1 MSDQE
6 SSVLIQGKRP
16 RVLSWYHAGPML
28 FGDWG
33 TSRLYVLGLAF
44 AFTGHASVW
53 FMGAMCLLL
62 IAVAWAYELICENF
76 PDGGGVYSAARQRSE
91 SLAVIG
97 GLLLCADYVVTAALS
112 ALDAFHYVH
121 VSHPSWWAA
130 GAILLVGV
138 INYFGPSRAGTLAL
152 VAALATIAFS
162 LIIAIGSS
170 SEIGQTVITEPTG
183 NPTHWWSQFVG
194 IILAISGVE
203 AVANMTGIM
212 KEPVARTARLSIWPV
227 LIEIVVLN
235 MVLTIAMQA
244 IPLSVLGDGDP
255 ANAYT
260 AHRDDM
266 LKVMASHFIGPK
278 FAAVAGL
285 VFAALLLSAVNTAVT
300 DLVSIQFMMARD
312 KELPG
317 FFGGLNHWGMP
328 VLPLVVGTLIP
339 FATVLLAP
347 DVGILAELYA
357 IGVVG
362 AIAINLGVC
371 GTNQHLKI
379 TPWQRRAM
387 LVLAIFMSAVWV
399 TIAWE
404 KPRALMF
411 AGGIMIAGLAARFF
425 ARNYASVGQWMLAPV
440 SFPMQ
445 VPAEEDLAVLPRGM
459 AAARVTSKVSEVPTR
474 PQPHWK
480 KKILVAT
487 RGNPR
492 LLKFAFEHA
501 KSQDAEILLLFIR
514 HVAIETGGA
523 RAEDLAADAE
533 ALALQATSKTM
544 AEEYSV
550 PYHFLYTTATDVAES
565 LLDIAVTHGVE
576 TVVIGASRRG
586 GLWRAMKGDVIESL
600 GRLLPESISL
610 LISA

>member
-1 MSDQE
+1 
-6 SSVLIQGKRP
+6 VLVQGKRP

-44 AFTGHASVW
+44 AFTGGASVW

-62 IAVAWAYELICENF
+62 IAVGWAYEVICRNF

-97 GLLLCADYVVTAALS
+97 GLLLCADYVVTASLS

-138 INYFGPSRAGTLAL
+138 VNYFGPSKAGTLAL
-152 VAALATIAFS
+152 IAALATVSFT
-162 LIIAIGSS
+162 LIIAIGAS
-170 SEIGQTVITEPTG
+170 SEISQAVVTAPTG
-183 NPTHWWSQFVG
+183 SPRAWWSQFVG

-212 KEPVARTARLSIWPV
+212 KEPVARTARWSIWPV

-235 MVLTIAMQA
+235 MVLTFAMQA
-244 IPLSVLGDGDP
+244 IPLSVLGNGDP
-255 ANAYT
+255 AQAYT

-266 LKVMASHFIGPK
+266 LKVMASYFVGPK

-285 VFAALLLSAVNTAVT
+285 VFAALLLSAVNTAVS

-317 FFGGLNHWGMP
+317 FFGSLNQWGMP

-339 FATVLLAP
+339 MATVLLAP

-371 GTNQHLKI
+371 GTNKQLAIKS
-379 TPWQRRAM
+379 WERWAM
-387 LVLAIFMSAVWV
+387 LLLAIFMCGVWV

-411 AGGIMIAGLAARFF
+411 AGGIMFAGLVARFL

-440 SFPMQ
+440 TFPMQ
-445 VPAEEDLAVLPRGM
+445 VPREEGLAALPGGAVGGLVTTKVAE
-459 AAARVTSKVSEVPTR
+459 AAARPL
-474 PQPHWK
+474 PHWK
-480 KKILVAT
+480 KKFLVAT

-501 KSQDAEILLLFIR
+501 QSQEAEILLLFIR
-514 HVAIETGGA
+514 HVAVETGGA
-523 RAEDLAADAE
+523 RQEDLAVDGE
-533 ALALQATSKTM
+533 ALALQATADRLQK
-544 AEEYSV
+544 EYGV
-550 PYHFLYTTATDVAES
+550 PCHFLYTTATDVAES

-600 GRLLPESISL
+600 GHLLPESISL

>member
-1 MSDQE
+1 ML
-6 SSVLIQGKRP
+6 VQGKRP

-44 AFTGHASVW
+44 AFTGGASVW

-62 IAVAWAYELICENF
+62 IAVGWAYEVICRNF

-138 INYFGPSRAGTLAL
+138 VNYFGPTKAGTLAL
-152 VAALATIAFS
+152 IAALATVSFT

-170 SEIGQTVITEPTG
+170 SEIGQAVVTAPTG
-183 NPTHWWSQFVG
+183 SPRAWWSQFVG

-212 KEPVARTARLSIWPV
+212 KEPVARTARWSIWPV

-235 MVLTIAMQA
+235 MVLTFAMQA

-255 ANAYT
+255 AQAYT

-266 LKVMASHFIGPK
+266 LKVMASYFVGPK

-285 VFAALLLSAVNTAVT
+285 VFAALLLSAVNTAVS

-317 FFGGLNHWGMP
+317 FFGSLNQWGMP

-339 FATVLLAP
+339 MATVLLAP

-371 GTNQHLKI
+371 GTNKKLAIKS
-379 TPWQRRAM
+379 WERWAM
-387 LVLAIFMSAVWV
+387 LLLAIFMCGVWV

-411 AGGIMIAGLAARFF
+411 AGGIMAAGLMARYL
-425 ARNYASVGQWMLAPV
+425 ARNYANVGQWMLAPV
-440 SFPMQ
+440 SFPLQ
-445 VPAEEDLAVLPRGM
+445 VPRKEIQAALPGGG
-459 AAARVTSKVSEVPTR
+459 AAKIVTTKSSDR
-474 PQPHWK
+474 PPRPMPRWK
-480 KKILVAT
+480 RKILVAT

-501 KSQDAEILLLFIR
+501 QSQEAEILLLFIR
-514 HVAIETGGA
+514 HVAIETDGA
-523 RAEDLAADAE
+523 RAEDLAVDGE
-533 ALALQATSKTM
+533 ALALQATSLRM
-544 AEEYSV
+544 ADESGV
-550 PYHFLYTTATDVAES
+550 PCHFLYTTATDVAES
-565 LLDIAVTHGVE
+565 LLDIAVTHGVD

-600 GRLLPESISL
+600 GHLLPESISL

>member
-1 MSDQE
+1 M
-6 SSVLIQGKRP
+6 LIQGKRP
-16 RVLSWYHAGPML
+16 RVLSWFHAGPML

-44 AFTGHASVW
+44 AFTGQASVW

-62 IAVAWAYELICENF
+62 VAVGWAYEVICRNF

-121 VSHPSWWAA
+121 VSHPSLWAA
-130 GAILLVGV
+130 GSILLVGV
-138 INYFGPSRAGTLAL
+138 VNYYGPTKAGTLAL

-162 LIIAIGSS
+162 LTIAVGST
-170 SEIGQTVITEPTG
+170 SEISHVVVTAPTG
-183 NPTHWWSQFVG
+183 NPFHWWSQFVG

-244 IPLSVLGDGDP
+244 IPLSVLGDGNP
-255 ANAYT
+255 ANAHT

-266 LKVMASHFIGPK
+266 LKLMAAHFIGPK

-317 FFGGLNHWGMP
+317 FFGGLNRWGMP
-328 VLPLVVGTLIP
+328 VLPLAIGTLIP
-339 FATVLLAP
+339 MATVLLAP
-347 DVGILAELYA
+347 DVGVLAELYA

-371 GTNQHLKI
+371 GTNKKLAIKEWERI
-379 TPWQRRAM
+379 AM
-387 LVLAIFMSAVWV
+387 LILAIFMTAVWV

-411 AGGIMIAGLAARFF
+411 AGAIMGVGLLARFM
-425 ARNYASVGQWMLAPV
+425 ARNYSKIGQWMLAPV
-440 SFPMQ
+440 PHLYHGETPPAFPTPARSLEATRSPS
-445 VPAEEDLAVLPRGM
+445 PAETKAP
-459 AAARVTSKVSEVPTR
+459 SVPG
-474 PQPHWK
+474 WK
-480 KKILVAT
+480 KKYLVAT
-487 RGNPR
+487 RGNPN
-492 LLKFAFEHA
+492 LLRFAFEHA

-514 HVAIETGGA
+514 YVAVDTGGA
-523 RAEDLAADAE
+523 RQQDLEVDAE
-533 ALALQATSKTM
+533 ALALETMSEQLAT
-544 AEEYSV
+544 EYGV
-550 PYHFLYTTATDVAES
+550 HCRFLYTTATDVAES

-576 TVVIGASRRG
+576 TVIVGASRRG
-586 GLWRAMKGDVIESL
+586 GLWRAMKGDVIQSL
-600 GRLLPESISL
+600 GYLLPESISL
-610 LISA
+610 LITA